1 MVLHKIQQVTIVDND
16 WNDAFKSLFVD
27 SVKQEKPTRYV
38 EYDVDPLAYVVKWI
52 ESGTLMHDIH
62 TWLEFNT
69 LGPDSFNEE
78 HLKKANE
85 IRNFFKNSIILR
97 RLKGEFI
104 SSFMDIV
111 DELNENIYKVNVEH
125 IKVLIKLPDF
135 YRESVETR
143 DLFAQYVSLDSIQT
157 QTLDLDDVWTFVK
170 KIKRNSKN
178 ENVWRYY
185 FTNSKKN
192 LLSVVVKSGI
202 DSCVFLEYIASQGPV
217 GIKGLGFHARQ
228 QGWDF
233 WFYRMSNY
241 ELYPVAKTTN

>member
-1 MVLHKIQQVTIVDND
+1 MVLQKIHQVSIVDDD

-27 SVKQEKPTRYV
+27 AVKQEKPARYV
-38 EYDVDPLAYVVKWI
+38 EYDIDPLAYVVKWL

-69 LGPDSFNEE
+69 PGLDGVTEE

-85 IRNFFKNSIILR
+85 IRNFFKNSIMLR

-125 IKVLIKLPDF
+125 IKILIKLPDF
-135 YRESVETR
+135 YRESAETR
-143 DLFAQYVSLDSIQT
+143 DLFAQYVSLDNT
-157 QTLDLDDVWTFVK
+157 QNQATDVDDVWTFVK
-170 KIKRNSKN
+170 KIKRNSKH

-185 FTNSKKN
+185 FANSKKN
-192 LLSVVVKSGI
+192 LMSVVVKSGI
-202 DSCVFLEYIASQGPV
+202 DSGIFLEYIASQGPV
-217 GIKGLGFHARQ
+217 GIKGTGFHAKQ
-228 QGWDF
+228 PGWDF